1 MGISP
6 EPICD
11 TCGRVMSRIHS
22 RRHRHFVPNRKLR
35 EKEAKYG
42 FHGYVNK
49 PTHFLVGEA
58 GKERVDIYPIRRR
71 QKRMGMIDDFDFGG
85 GMF

>member
-1 MGISP
+1 MNVSYDIESK
-6 EPICD
+6 
-11 TCGRVMSRIHS
+11 S
-22 RRHRHFVPNRKLR
+22 RRCSFCNKEHPVGNFCKHCIV
-35 EKEAKYG
+35 EVEAKKG

-49 PTHFLVGEA
+49 PTKFLVGEK
-58 GKERVDIYPIRRR
+58 GRERVDIYPIRRR